1 MIEIL
6 PGDALEKIKL
16 LKDKSIDCIV
26 TSPPYWQLRDYG
38 VLGQLGLEDTV
49 EEYIEKL
56 IEIFNECWRV
66 LKETG
71 TVFINMGDTYSNVNS
86 KFISGS
92 NNKNYYIDNQK
103 AKTRRKSDIRRKSK
117 MMIPERFA
125 IAMIERGWIL
135 RNEII
140 WHKPNVVPEAVQDR
154 FTNDFEKIYFF
165 TKNKKYFFEKQ
176 YEPYAER
183 TLNVLKNG
191 IIPNSHKYLE
201 QEYMK
206 NKPKSRMRNVKKD
219 WLTVVSEKGRN
230 MRTVW
235 KIATKGIPEAHFA
248 TFPEELVKRCLLS
261 GCPENG
267 IVLDLFLGSGTTL
280 KVAKRLNRNGIG
292 IELNQEYIQIAKKR
306 IGNDLFNEI
315 QVRTDNLR
323 RNNG

>member
-1 MIEIL
+1 MIKIFN
-6 PGDALEKIKL
+6 GDALEKIKL
-16 LKDKSIDCIV
+16 LKDKSVDCIV

-38 VLGQLGLEDTV
+38 VLGQLGLEETV
-49 EEYIEKL
+49 EEYIKKL
-56 IEIFNECWRV
+56 LDIFDECWRV
-66 LKETG
+66 LKDTG

-86 KFISGS
+86 KLISGS
-92 NNKNYYIDNQK
+92 NNKNYYIDKQK
-103 AKTRRKSDIRRKSK
+103 KTNIRRKSK

-125 IAMIERGWIL
+125 IAMIEKGWIL

-165 TKNKKYFFEKQ
+165 TKSEKYFFEKQ
-176 YEPYAER
+176 YETFSEKTLTAFKDGIMPTGKKKMLGAGKSR
-183 TLNVLKNG
+183 TGMREV
-191 IIPNSHKYLE
+191 
-201 QEYMK
+201 
-206 NKPKSRMRNVKKD
+206 NKPWKAVYN
-219 WLTVVSEKGRN
+219 EKGRN

-280 KVAKRLNRNGIG
+280 KVAKKLNRNGIG
-292 IELNQEYIQIAKKR
+292 VELNTEYISIAKKR
-306 IGNDLFNEI
+306 IQEDMFNKIEI
-315 QVRTDNLR
+315 LK
-323 RNNG
+323 

>member
-6 PGDALEKIKL
+6 HGDALEKIKL
-16 LKDKSIDCIV
+16 IKDKSVDCIV

-38 VLGQLGLEDTV
+38 VVGQLGLEDTV
-49 EEYIEKL
+49 EEYIKKL
-56 IEIFNECWRV
+56 LDIFDECWRV
-66 LKETG
+66 LKDTG

-117 MMIPERFA
+117 MMIPERFV

-165 TKNKKYFFEKQ
+165 TKNQKYFFEKQ
-176 YEPYAER
+176 YEAFAEKTLTAFKDGIMPTGKKKMLGAGESR
-183 TLNVLKNG
+183 TGMREV
-191 IIPNSHKYLE
+191 
-201 QEYMK
+201 
-206 NKPKSRMRNVKKD
+206 NKPWKAVYN
-219 WLTVVSEKGRN
+219 EKGRN

-306 IGNDLFNEI
+306 IGNDLFNEL
-315 QVRTDNLR
+315 QVKTDIN
-323 RNNG
+323 

>member
-6 PGDALEKIKL
+6 HGDALEKIKL
-16 LKDKSIDCIV
+16 IKDKSLDCIV

-38 VLGQLGLEDTV
+38 VVGQLGLEDTV
-49 EEYIEKL
+49 EEYIKKL
-56 IEIFNECWRV
+56 LDIFDECWRV
-66 LKETG
+66 LKDTG

-165 TKNKKYFFEKQ
+165 TKNEKYFFEKQ
-176 YEPYAER
+176 YEAFAEKTLTGFKDGIMPTGKKKMLGAGENR
-183 TLNVLKNG
+183 TGMREV
-191 IIPNSHKYLE
+191 
-201 QEYMK
+201 
-206 NKPKSRMRNVKKD
+206 NKPWKVAYN
-219 WLTVVSEKGRN
+219 EKGRN

-235 KIATKGIPEAHFA
+235 KIATKGISEAHFA
-248 TFPEELVKRCLLS
+248 TSPEELVKRCILA

-267 IVLDLFLGSGTTL
+267 IVLDPFLGSGTTL
-280 KVAKRLNRNGIG
+280 KVAKKLNRNGIG

-306 IGNDLFNEI
+306 IGNDLFNEV
-315 QVRTDNLR
+315 QVR
-323 RNNG
+323 

>member
-1 MIEIL
+1 MIKIFN
-6 PGDALEKIKL
+6 GDALEKIKS
-16 LKDKSIDCIV
+16 LKDKSVDCIV

-38 VLGQLGLEDTV
+38 VVGQLGLEDTV
-49 EEYIEKL
+49 EEYIKKL
-56 IEIFNECWRV
+56 LDIFDECWRV
-66 LKETG
+66 LKDTG

-92 NNKNYYIDNQK
+92 NNKNYYIDKQT
-103 AKTRRKSDIRRKSK
+103 AKIRKKTDIRRKSK

-125 IAMIERGWIL
+125 IAMIEKGWIL

-165 TKNKKYFFEKQ
+165 TKNEKYFFEKQ
-176 YEPYAER
+176 YEAFAEK
-183 TLNVLKNG
+183 TLTAFKNG
-191 IIPNSHKYLE
+191 IMPTGKKKMLGAGESRTGMRE
-201 QEYMK
+201 V
-206 NKPKSRMRNVKKD
+206 NKPWKAVYN
-219 WLTVVSEKGRN
+219 EKGRN

-280 KVAKRLNRNGIG
+280 KVAKKLRRNGIG
-292 IELNQEYIQIAKKR
+292 VELNTEYISIAKKR
-306 IGNDLFNEI
+306 IQEDMFNKIEI
-315 QVRTDNLR
+315 LK
-323 RNNG
+323 

>member
-6 PGDALEKIKL
+6 HGDTLKKIKL

-38 VLGQLGLEDTV
+38 VVGQLGLEDTV

-56 IEIFNECWRV
+56 LKIFDECWRA
-66 LKETG
+66 LKDTG
-71 TVFINMGDTYSNVNS
+71 TVFINMGDIYSSS
-86 KFISGS
+86 KYIS
-92 NNKNYYIDNQK
+92 
-103 AKTRRKSDIRRKSK
+103 IRRKSR
-117 MMIPERFA
+117 MMIPEKIA
-125 IAMIERGWIL
+125 IAMIEKGWIL

-165 TKNKKYFFEKQ
+165 TKSEKYFFEKQ
-176 YEPYAER
+176 YETFSEKTLTAFKDGIMPTGKKKMLGAGESR
-183 TLNVLKNG
+183 TGMRKV
-191 IIPNSHKYLE
+191 
-201 QEYMK
+201 
-206 NKPKSRMRNVKKD
+206 NKPWKAVYN
-219 WLTVVSEKGRN
+219 EKGRN

-235 KIATKGIPEAHFA
+235 KIATKGISEAHFA
-248 TFPEELVKRCLLS
+248 TFPEELVRRCILA

-267 IVLDLFLGSGTTL
+267 IVLDPFLGSGTTL

-306 IGNDLFNEI
+306 IGNDLCNEVQI
-315 QVRTDNLR
+315 K
-323 RNNG
+323 

>member
-6 PGDALEKIKL
+6 HGDAFEKIKL
-16 LKDKSIDCIV
+16 LKDKSVDSIM

-38 VLGQLGLEDTV
+38 VAGQLGLEDSV

-66 LKETG
+66 LKDTG

-86 KFISGS
+86 
-92 NNKNYYIDNQK
+92 N
-103 AKTRRKSDIRRKSK
+103 IRRKSK

-125 IAMIERGWIL
+125 IAMIKRGWIL

-140 WHKPNVVPEAVQDR
+140 WHKPNVVPEAVRDR

-165 TKNKKYFFEKQ
+165 TKSEKYFFEKQ
-176 YEPYAER
+176 YETFSEKTLTAFKDGIMPTGKKKMLGAGESR
-183 TLNVLKNG
+183 TGMREV
-191 IIPNSHKYLE
+191 
-201 QEYMK
+201 
-206 NKPKSRMRNVKKD
+206 NKPWRAVCN
-219 WLTVVSEKGRN
+219 EKGRN

-261 GCPENG
+261 GCPERG
-267 IVLDLFLGSGTTL
+267 VILDMFLGSGTTL
-280 KVAKRLNRNGIG
+280 KVARQLNLNGIG
-292 IELNQEYIQIAKKR
+292 IELNQEYIKIAEKR
-306 IGNDLFNEI
+306 IGNDLFNKLQI
-315 QVRTDNLR
+315 K
-323 RNNG
+323 

>member
-6 PGDALEKIKL
+6 HGDALEEIKL
-16 LKDKSIDCIV
+16 LKDKSVDCIV

-66 LKETG
+66 LKDTG
-71 TVFINMGDTYSNVNS
+71 TVFVNMGDTYSNS
-86 KFISGS
+86 KYIS
-92 NNKNYYIDNQK
+92 
-103 AKTRRKSDIRRKSK
+103 IRRKSR
-117 MMIPERFA
+117 MMIPEKIA
-125 IAMIERGWIL
+125 IIMIEKGWIL

-165 TKNKKYFFEKQ
+165 TKNEKYFFEKQ
-176 YEPYAER
+176 YEAFAEKTLTAFKDGIMPTGKKKMLGAGESR
-183 TLNVLKNG
+183 TGMREV
-191 IIPNSHKYLE
+191 
-201 QEYMK
+201 
-206 NKPKSRMRNVKKD
+206 NKPWKAVYN
-219 WLTVVSEKGRN
+219 EKGRN

-235 KIATKGIPEAHFA
+235 KIATKGISEAHFA
-248 TFPEELVKRCLLS
+248 TFPEELVRRCILA

-267 IVLDLFLGSGTTL
+267 IVLDPFLGSGTTL
-280 KVAKRLNRNGIG
+280 KVAKQLNRSGIG

-306 IGNDLFNEI
+306 IGKDLFNEI
-315 QVRTDNLR
+315 QVRTDKFKEK
-323 RNNG
+323 

>member
-6 PGDALEKIKL
+6 HGDALEKIKL
-16 LKDKSIDCIV
+16 LKDKSVDCIV
-26 TSPPYWQLRDYG
+26 TSPPYWRLRDYG
-38 VLGQLGLEDTV
+38 VLGQLGLEDAV

-66 LKETG
+66 LKDTG

-92 NNKNYYIDNQK
+92 NNKNYYIDKQK
-103 AKTRRKSDIRRKSK
+103 AKTRKYISIRRKSR
-117 MMIPERFA
+117 MMIPEKIA
-125 IAMIERGWIL
+125 IAMIEKGWIL

-140 WHKPNVVPEAVQDR
+140 WHKPNVVPEAVKDR

-165 TKNKKYFFEKQ
+165 TKNEKYFFEKQ
-176 YEPYAER
+176 YEAFAEKTLTAFKDGIMPTGKKKMLGAGKSR
-183 TLNVLKNG
+183 TGMREV
-191 IIPNSHKYLE
+191 
-201 QEYMK
+201 
-206 NKPKSRMRNVKKD
+206 NKPWRAAYN
-219 WLTVVSEKGRN
+219 EKGRN

-235 KIATKGIPEAHFA
+235 KIASKGISEAHFA
-248 TFPEELVKRCLLS
+248 TFPDELVRRCILA

-267 IVLDLFLGSGTTL
+267 IVLDPFLGSGTTL

-306 IGNDLFNEI
+306 IGNDLFNEL
-315 QVRTDNLR
+315 QVKTDIN
-323 RNNG
+323 

>member
-1 MIEIL
+1 MIEIFH
-6 PGDALEKIKL
+6 GDVMDRIREIETE
-16 LKDKSIDCIV
+16 SVDCIV

-38 VLGQLGLEDTV
+38 VAGQLGLENTV

-56 IEIFNECWRV
+56 IDIFNECWRV
-66 LKETG
+66 LKDTG

-92 NNKNYYIDNQK
+92 NNKNYYIDKQT
-103 AKTRRKSDIRRKSK
+103 AKTRKKTDIRRKSK

-165 TKNKKYFFEKQ
+165 TKNEKYYFEKQ
-176 YEPYAER
+176 YENYSEKTLTAFKDGIMPMGKKKMLGVGESR
-183 TLNVLKNG
+183 TG
-191 IIPNSHKYLE
+191 MREI
-201 QEYMK
+201 
-206 NKPKSRMRNVKKD
+206 NKPWRAVYN
-219 WLTVVSEKGRN
+219 EKGRN

-261 GCPENG
+261 GCPEKG
-267 IVLDLFLGSGTTL
+267 VVLDPFLGSGTTL
-280 KVAKRLNRNGIG
+280 KVAKQLNLSGIG
-292 IELNQEYIQIAKKR
+292 IELNQEYIQIAKSR
-306 IGNDLFNEI
+306 IGNDLFNEVQI
-315 QVRTDNLR
+315 K
-323 RNNG
+323 

>member
-16 LKDKSIDCIV
+16 LKDKSIDCIA

-38 VLGQLGLEDTV
+38 VDGQLGLEDTV

-92 NNKNYYIDNQK
+92 NNKNYYIDKQT
-103 AKTRRKSDIRRKSK
+103 AKTRKKTDIRRKSK

-140 WHKPNVVPEAVQDR
+140 WHKPNVVPESVQDR

-165 TKNKKYFFEKQ
+165 TKNEKYFFEKQ
-176 YEPYAER
+176 YEAFAEKTLTGFKDGIMPTGKKKMLGAGENR
-183 TLNVLKNG
+183 TGMREV
-191 IIPNSHKYLE
+191 
-201 QEYMK
+201 
-206 NKPKSRMRNVKKD
+206 NKPWKVAYN
-219 WLTVVSEKGRN
+219 EKGRN

-235 KIATKGIPEAHFA
+235 KIATKGISEAHFA
-248 TFPEELVKRCLLS
+248 TSPEELVKRCILA

-267 IVLDLFLGSGTTL
+267 IVLDPFLGSGTTL
-280 KVAKRLNRNGIG
+280 KVAKQLNRSGIG

-306 IGNDLFNEI
+306 IGNDLFNEVQI
-315 QVRTDNLR
+315 K
-323 RNNG
+323 

>member
-103 AKTRRKSDIRRKSK
+103 AKTRKKSDIRRKSK
-117 MMIPERFA
+117 MMIPEKFA

-165 TKNKKYFFEKQ
+165 TKSEKYFFEKQ
-176 YEPYAER
+176 YETFSEK
-183 TLNVLKNG
+183 TLTAFKDG
-191 IIPNSHKYLE
+191 IIPTGKKKMLGAGKSRTGMRE
-201 QEYMK
+201 V
-206 NKPKSRMRNVKKD
+206 NKPWKAVYN
-219 WLTVVSEKGRN
+219 EKGRN

-248 TFPEELVKRCLLS
+248 TFPDELVRRCILA
-261 GCPENG
+261 GCPESG
-267 IVLDLFLGSGTTL
+267 IVLDPFLGSGTTL
-280 KVAKRLNRNGIG
+280 KVAKQLNRSGIG

-306 IGNDLFNEI
+306 IGNDLFNEV
-315 QVRTDNLR
+315 QVR
-323 RNNG
+323 

>member
-6 PGDALEKIKL
+6 HGDTLEKIKL
-16 LKDKSIDCIV
+16 IKDKSLDCIV

-38 VLGQLGLEDTV
+38 VVGQLGLEDTV
-49 EEYIEKL
+49 EEYIKKL
-56 IEIFNECWRV
+56 LDIFDECWRV
-66 LKETG
+66 LKDTG

-165 TKNKKYFFEKQ
+165 Y
-176 YEPYAER
+176 
-183 TLNVLKNG
+183 
-191 IIPNSHKYLE
+191 
-201 QEYMK
+201 
-206 NKPKSRMRNVKKD
+206 
-219 WLTVVSEKGRN
+219 
-230 MRTVW
+230 
-235 KIATKGIPEAHFA
+235 
-248 TFPEELVKRCLLS
+248 
-261 GCPENG
+261 
-267 IVLDLFLGSGTTL
+267 
-280 KVAKRLNRNGIG
+280 
-292 IELNQEYIQIAKKR
+292 
-306 IGNDLFNEI
+306 
-315 QVRTDNLR
+315 
-323 RNNG
+323 